1 MQLTRLCQNQ
11 NLYLLRHKLKRTA
24 HGIWTTS
31 SRKTSFSKT
40 YCSYSLRR
48 VLVFLAPIGSSYKPY
63 SISLPIMRGLLPGV
77 GRGFLHVAFSTHP
90 YVSLHFIPQPSPALR
105 SSHFTA
111 KLPYYSRTC
120 SAVSS
125 RDVLCPA
132 VLPSRAPLSEV
143 SKFAAL

>member
-11 NLYLLRHKLKRTA
+11 NLYLLLNKLKRTTHA
-24 HGIWTTS
+24 IWATS

-48 VLVFLAPIGSSYKPY
+48 VLVFQAPMGSSYKPY
-63 SISLPIMRGLLPGV
+63 SFSLPIMRGLLPGV
-77 GRGFLHVAFSTHP
+77 GRGFLHVAFPTHP
-90 YVSLHFIPQPSPALR
+90 YVSLHSIPQPSPTLR

-111 KLPYYSRTC
+111 KLLYYSRTC

-125 RDVLCPA
+125 HDVVCPA
-132 VLPSRAPLSEV
+132 VLLSRAPLSEV
-143 SKFAAL
+143 SNFAAL